1 MLRKAPQTN
10 VCFLF
15 VCFLKKGTSYLKLF
29 IFKNI
34 WYLQISSAGIIKSAF
49 ITSADTFFF
58 LWKNP
63 LSLELCG
70 DFPARASCFNILM
83 RFISGS
89 FFLLLSHSSVDLSAC
104 LGSLACYKVYLEFNF
119 SFDTHGLK
127 FSSDAS

>member
-1 MLRKAPQTN
+1 MF
-10 VCFLF
+10 VFCLF
-15 VCFLKKGTSYLKLF
+15 VFKKGTSYLKLF
-29 IFKNI
+29 ILKNI

-49 ITSADTFFF
+49 ITSADTLFFF

>member
-1 MLRKAPQTN
+1 MF
-10 VCFLF
+10 VFCLF
-15 VCFLKKGTSYLKLF
+15 VFKKGTSYLKLF

-89 FFLLLSHSSVDLSAC
+89 FFAFEPFQCGFVSVLRIISLLQGL
-104 LGSLACYKVYLEFNF
+104 LGVQLQL
-119 SFDTHGLK
+119 
-127 FSSDAS
+127 

>member
-1 MLRKAPQTN
+1 MF
-10 VCFLF
+10 VFCLF
-15 VCFLKKGTSYLKLF
+15 VFKKGTSYLNLL

-49 ITSADTFFF
+49 ITSADTLFFSFFF

-89 FFLLLSHSSVDLSAC
+89 FFAFEPFQCGFASVLRIISLLQGL
-104 LGSLACYKVYLEFNF
+104 LGVQLQL
-119 SFDTHGLK
+119 
-127 FSSDAS
+127 